1 MQLYEKYRPT
11 DFDSFI
17 GQDKVKQ
24 QIKHL
29 LNRQQWDRDAL
40 WIQGPSGT
48 GKTTLAWI
56 IARQVAGDDFNITEL
71 DGDKCS
77 VQAVRDLEVNFGLS
91 TMFGNWKVV
100 IVNEAHAMTARAVQ
114 AWLTLLERL
123 PANRLVIFTTT
134 EPLQEDLFG
143 NFSGPFARRCKVFN
157 FTNQGLCQAM
167 AERAKEIAEAE
178 GLDGLPIQRYVKLV
192 QAYHNNMGRVLQEI
206 DKGEMLQ

>member
-17 GQDKVKQ
+17 GQDKIKR
-24 QIKHL
+24 QITML
-29 LNRQQWDRDAL
+29 TNRPEWDRDAL
-40 WIQGPSGT
+40 FLQGQSGV

-56 IARQVAGDDFNITEL
+56 IARQVSDDFNIIEL

-77 VQAVRDLEVNFGLS
+77 VQAVRDLEINFGLS
-91 TMFGNWKVV
+91 SMFGAWKVV
-100 IVNEAHAMTARAVQ
+100 IVNEAHAMTAKAVQ

-143 NFSGPFARRCKVFN
+143 NFSGPFGRRCKVYS

-167 AERAKEIAEAE
+167 AERAKQIAEIE
-178 GLDGLPIQRYVKLV
+178 GLDGQPIQRYVKLV
-192 QAYHNNMGRVLQEI
+192 QAHHNNMGRVLQEI